1 MKDKKSN
8 CLTID
13 PGSFYKIEKTNLKT
27 KAKN

>member
-1 MKDKKSN
+1 MKDRKLK

-27 KAKN
+27 AKN